1 MIIKN
6 ESVEK
11 IYLLTL
17 GIFITIALS
26 SFVSMRM
33 GFFNIFIPV
42 AFLFLFIIIVFLKNK
57 INECVYTESA
67 QRDYSL
73 DMDRVNLT
81 NVTLFI
87 LLFSTLI
94 FYALYPTYYMLGG
107 RDPGLYLLYS
117 AHISNTGG
125 LNLNLPIL
133 KDIHVLHGD
142 SVRMGFPGIYS
153 LYRRGFSEDPTE
165 LIPQFMHLFPAIG
178 AIFYELAGIEGVV
191 RTNAFISVFSLF
203 SFFMVTRRLTGPTY
217 ALFATL
223 ALALN
228 AAYIWNARITLTET
242 LAVGLLF
249 SGLYLLIKAYD
260 LRSALWAAASGAV
273 LGLAVLNR
281 VDGVFNALIIL
292 GVAGMTLL
300 RPIDLKIIFLPLI
313 GAYFIF
319 STWAYLDG
327 YLHTYPYFY
336 DLWTKGP
343 LKKLFF
349 FNYGTLALSALA
361 IIIFRHRP
369 LKDINL
375 DALIVALMKLAIILL
390 GVWFFFAMFIWQFF
404 DDSFNARSLYELSWY
419 VTPIIFALTL
429 YGLWQTI
436 ILKNQQPILLSLM
449 IIAICVFFVF
459 TWRPSITPDHIWASR
474 RWVAQV
480 IPLLIVFA
488 TIGLKAFLLRDS
500 FKLSK
505 RTGVSM
511 FIIYYFG
518 NSIAFASPYLFVSI
532 MEGSRQSYEAIS
544 SSIEKHQP
552 KDSLILTQNVQ
563 LASILTYVYGKETLL
578 ISDKGLSTMKDGNF
592 DGHMLVGM
600 DEFSRGSNILV
611 QPGRIQGLYL
621 EKRRGGRPKNLYL
634 RSYSAGIGIINTTGK
649 VNYSYRTSPSH
660 PRFGSRVGIK
670 DHIARTVRSTGP
682 RGWLLY
688 GPYVYLPPGSYQ
700 VTWYGQ
706 LNKLQVSFKEVGFV
720 DVVSNKGR
728 QKIARKKILRPE
740 LNNGIVGQ
748 IQFKVDTDV
757 TDLEYRYQV
766 YENVDLT
773 ISEVVFEQIIEQA
786 GD

>member
-33 GFFNIFIPV
+33 GLFNIFIPV
-42 AFLFLFIIIVFLKNK
+42 AFLFLFMIIVFLKNK
-57 INECVYTESA
+57 INVCTDTEPA
-67 QRDYSL
+67 QSNYSL
-73 DMDRVNLT
+73 NMDRVNLT
-81 NVTLFI
+81 NVILFI
-87 LLFSTLI
+87 LLFSALI

-133 KDIHVLHGD
+133 NDIHALHGNA
-142 SVRMGFPGIYS
+142 VRIGFPGIYS
-153 LYRRGFSEDPTE
+153 AYQRGLSDDPTE

-203 SFFMVTRRLTGPTY
+203 SFFMFTRRLTGSTY
-217 ALFATL
+217 ALLATL

-228 AAYIWNARITLTET
+228 AAYIWNSRITLTET
-242 LAVGLLF
+242 LAIALLF
-249 SGLYLLIKAYD
+249 SGLYLLMKAYD

-281 VDGVFNALIIL
+281 VDSVFNVLIIL
-292 GVAGMTLL
+292 GVAGMTLV
-300 RPIDLKIIFLPLI
+300 RPIDLKVIFLPLTA
-313 GAYFIF
+313 AYLIF
-319 STWAYLDG
+319 STWGFLDG

-336 DLWTKGP
+336 DLWTGGS

-349 FNYGTLALSALA
+349 LNYGALALSALA
-361 IIIFRHRP
+361 LILVKYWP
-369 LKDINL
+369 LKDTNL
-375 DALIVALMKLAIILL
+375 DALIQALMKIAIILL
-390 GVWFFFAMFIWQFF
+390 GAWFFFAMFIWQSF
-404 DDSFNARSLYELSWY
+404 DDSFNVRSLYELSWY
-419 VTPIIFALTL
+419 VTPIIFVFSL

-449 IIAICVFFVF
+449 IMAICVFFVF
-459 TWRPSITPDHIWASR
+459 TWRPSISPDHVWASR
-474 RWVAQV
+474 RWVPQV

-488 TIGLKAFLLRDS
+488 TFGLKVFLLGDS

-505 RTGVSM
+505 RTGVSI

-552 KDSLILTQNVQ
+552 KDSLIFTRNTQ

-578 ISDKGLSTMKDGNF
+578 ISDKDLSSMKEGNF
-592 DGHMLVGM
+592 NGHMLVGM
-600 DEFSRGSNILV
+600 DEFSRGSHILL
-611 QPGRIQGLYL
+611 QPGQVKGLYL
-621 EKRRGGRPKNLYL
+621 EKKIGLRPKSLYL

-649 VNYSYRTSPSH
+649 VNYNYRVSASH
-660 PRFGSRVGIK
+660 RRFGSRVGII
-670 DHIARTVRSTGP
+670 DNISGTVRSTGS
-682 RGWLLY
+682 RGWLLF
-688 GPYVYLPPGSYQ
+688 GPYISVPAGSYQ

-706 LNKLQVSFKEVGFV
+706 LNKLPTKVNEVGFV

-728 QKIARKKILRPE
+728 DKIVRKEILQSE
-740 LNNGIVGQ
+740 LNNRIVGQ
-748 IQFKVDTDV
+748 IQFKVDTHV

-773 ISEVVFEQIIEQA
+773 ISEVVFEQIIE
-786 GD
+786 